1 MNNRLRLYKSTE
13 LAVNRGLAAMLL
25 EGVRAGIEV
34 MQKENVPMDVIYR
47 VLLSPSKRRET
58 DWHH

>member
-1 MNNRLRLYKSTE
+1 
-13 LAVNRGLAAMLL
+13 MLL
-25 EGVRAGIEV
+25 DGVRAGVEV
-34 MQKENVPMDVIYR
+34 MKKENVPMDVIYR

>member
-1 MNNRLRLYKSTE
+1 MNQHPRLFKSIE
-13 LAVNRGLAAMLL
+13 LAVSRGLATTLL
-25 EGVRAGIEV
+25 DGVRAG
-34 MQKENVPMDVIYR
+34 MDQMKKENVPEDVIYR